1 MIDVSRHSPSGLP
14 SYDAQPFDTNRRSFL
29 AFGTG
34 VAGAA
39 AAISVL
45 GAPAAVVDTVE
56 AKSKSRGYRDTEHV
70 RRYYA
75 SARL

>member
-1 MIDVSRHSPSGLP
+1 MIDVPHYSPSEPP
-14 SYDAQPFDTNRRSFL
+14 SYAAQPFDMNRRSFL

-39 AAISVL
+39 AAMSVL
-45 GAPAAVVDTVE
+45 GAPATVVDTVE
-56 AKSKSRGYRDTEHV
+56 AKSKSRGYQDTEHV